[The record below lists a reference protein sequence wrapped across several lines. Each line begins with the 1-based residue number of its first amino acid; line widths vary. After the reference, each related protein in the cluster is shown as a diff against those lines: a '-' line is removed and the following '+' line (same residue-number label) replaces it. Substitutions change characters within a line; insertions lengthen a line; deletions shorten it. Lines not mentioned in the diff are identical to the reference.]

1 MSDVKPRY
9 NNVNLCESHSETLTH
24 VVSPKCQFCEHDK
37 WSQVVLDGMLLT
49 DTNDNLKSEVE
60 ELKTERDEL
69 LKQNADYDEL
79 GLKYQALKKERDE
92 LKARVKFLN
101 GALDLVL
108 VNITQN
114 ITSARQEIEDEYGY
128 DYFEREGE

>member
-1 MSDVKPRY
+1 MS
-9 NNVNLCESHSETLTH
+9 E
-24 VVSPKCQFCEHDK
+24 CEHRFVGHIYDAGLGIEFYYCQSCK
-37 WSQVVLDGMLLT
+37 KT
-49 DTNDNLKSEVE
+49 SEEVKLE
-60 ELKTERDEL
+60 E
-69 LKQNADYDEL
+69 
-79 GLKYQALKKERDE
+79 ERDE